1 MADHSIHFILTDVP
15 EQFAAIRT
23 TDNPDAI
30 LQAFSNHINSG
41 APEQIE
47 VNVLDSMGTYTDT
60 LVVRLS
66 RVALV
71 RVNRAARPGRVKF
84 TVTTSTDKS
93 VSTKKGASTK
103 KKVAK
108 KAVRKKKT

>member
-1 MADHSIHFILTDVP
+1 MADHSIHFILNDVP

-23 TDNPDAI
+23 TDDPDAI

-41 APEQIE
+41 APELIK
-47 VNVLDSMGTYTDT
+47 VNVLDSMGTFTDT
-60 LVVRLS
+60 VVVRLS
-66 RVALV
+66 RVASV
-71 RVNRAARPGRVKF
+71 RVNRGVRPGPVKL
-84 TVTTSTDKS
+84 TVTTSTEKS
-93 VSTKKGASTK
+93 VSTK

>member
-1 MADHSIHFILTDVP
+1 MADHSIHFILNDVP

-23 TDNPDAI
+23 TDDPDAI

-41 APEQIE
+41 APEQIK

-60 LVVRLS
+60 VVVRLS
-66 RVALV
+66 RVASV
-71 RVNRAARPGRVKF
+71 RVSRGARPGRVKLSG
-84 TVTTSTDKS
+84 TTSTEKS
-93 VSTKKGASTK
+93 VSTKKISTK

>member
-1 MADHSIHFILTDVP
+1 MADHSIHFILNDVP

-23 TDNPDAI
+23 TVDPDAI

-41 APEQIE
+41 APELIE

-60 LVVRLS
+60 VVVRLS
-66 RVALV
+66 RVASI
-71 RVNRAARPGRVKF
+71 RVTRAARPARVKL
-84 TVTTSTDKS
+84 TVTTSTEKS
-93 VSTKKGASTK
+93 VSTKKKVAK